1 MLLFC
6 WPTVFSRFQHLRKIC
21 SGSEQRR
28 HTYSIIYLC
37 YSRDGMKMSALTIP
51 KSVTT
56 SAPAMSSSSR
66 LGQWEPISC
75 RNMLL
80 GIFLLRVSCVKQDP
94 LPVKYWNNKKKL
106 LLSSIDHPPI
116 TEFKVELYVSSFGM
130 INFSNLLHR
139 SPTIFHKMRANS
151 FISSLSNQSR
161 FFEKSSILT
170 SSFRTSS
177 NS

>member
-1 MLLFC
+1 
-6 WPTVFSRFQHLRKIC
+6 
-21 SGSEQRR
+21 
-28 HTYSIIYLC
+28 
-37 YSRDGMKMSALTIP
+37 MSPLTIP

-80 GIFLLRVSCVKQDP
+80 GMFLLRVSCVKQDP
-94 LPVKYWNNKKKL
+94 LTGKYRDSKKL
-106 LLSSIDHPPI
+106 FLSPIDNPPI

>member
-1 MLLFC
+1 
-6 WPTVFSRFQHLRKIC
+6 
-21 SGSEQRR
+21 
-28 HTYSIIYLC
+28 
-37 YSRDGMKMSALTIP
+37 MKMSALTIP

-94 LPVKYWNNKKKL
+94 LTVKYWNNKKKL

-177 NS
+177 NSWKTGRLR